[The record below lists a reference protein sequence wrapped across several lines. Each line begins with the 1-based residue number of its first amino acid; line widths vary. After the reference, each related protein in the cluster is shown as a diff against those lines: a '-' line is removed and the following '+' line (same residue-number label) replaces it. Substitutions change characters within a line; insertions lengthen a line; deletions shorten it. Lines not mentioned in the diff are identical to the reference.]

1 MATAMTVTTAMAT
14 AVRTGPH
21 RRDTLTT
28 VLLIAVGRAL
38 AFVLL
43 VVVVATA
50 ARGPLPGLS
59 PASVSEDHAV
69 VVEPPGQRPGQA
81 QNVSWRDMNASRS
94 AGDIASPR
102 ASVSK

>member
-1 MATAMTVTTAMAT
+1 MATAMTVTTAT
-14 AVRTGPH
+14 AVRTGPD
-21 RRDTLTT
+21 RRDTLAT
-28 VLLIAVGRAL
+28 VLLVAVGRAL
-38 AFVLL
+38 GLVLL

-59 PASVSEDHAV
+59 PASVSEDYAV